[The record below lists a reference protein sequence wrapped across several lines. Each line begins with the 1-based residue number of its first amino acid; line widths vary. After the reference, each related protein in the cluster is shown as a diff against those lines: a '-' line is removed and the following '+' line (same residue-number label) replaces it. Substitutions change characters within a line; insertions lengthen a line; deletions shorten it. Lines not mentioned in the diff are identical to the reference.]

1 MAEAQSILLQ
11 VCLFCWSWRL
21 FTLNLRRRRR
31 EAALK
36 FPESWWHLTMW
47 RSRASYFMIIPN
59 SKRHPINTKTD
70 QLPISEVTTG
80 LPRPY
85 HNIYPH
91 FTIFF
96 HFFRQKQLFCFLS
109 KLKVADRRVQ
119 NEAETLL
126 STWQKP
132 DRGKQNTNSYISVSY
147 THLTLPT
154 NREV

>member
-1 MAEAQSILLQ
+1 M
-11 VCLFCWSWRL
+11 RG
-21 FTLNLRRRRR
+21 
-31 EAALK
+31 
-36 FPESWWHLTMW
+36 
-47 RSRASYFMIIPN
+47 SRPSLFMIIPN
-59 SKRHPINTKTD
+59 TKRHPINTKTD

-85 HNIYPH
+85 HHIYPH

-132 DRGKQNTNSYISVSY
+132 DRGKQNTNSYIY
-147 THLTLPT
+147 TDMTREDN
-154 NREV
+154 NRETPTVCVGVPRMPPFIVLTPAKEGQV